1 MLKKNFCLDF
11 SCEVKGFQKTNKGP
25 RFIIEG
31 FASTN
36 MQDLVDDVIQLD
48 ALEAAARDL
57 LSNNTVFLNHD
68 RLQPIGTV
76 IDAKFIPGKGLWI
89 KVLISE
95 TRKDIQQLI
104 KENILNKFSIGGTVQ
119 AQRKGR
125 HPKTGKMVNFII
137 RIKLH
142 EVSLVS
148 LPANQDARG
157 FSWSLEKSFSTDT
170 KLNGKGGDYKVK
182 IKVKA
187 NAQGLPIIV
196 DDKYVPFDGQ
206 GHFAEVEADVQ
217 ATAPDETQTTDDT
230 LQPAIETS
238 IQFSDEDLKAV
249 EVEAETK
256 AAAAVKV
263 KQVEM
268 LCDLLSKH
276 PDEEVG
282 KVGVKI
288 KELTSQID
296 FGQGVATQGTG
307 DGLKASDVESI
318 VRKAVAD
325 VVVDGG
331 LMPAVTTPAAK
342 GTQKGLAPA
351 KTTDLE
357 GMTQDQKMELA
368 LADIKKRFPAGRAR
382 LKAMASLRSLGSEA
396 PQMADPRKY
405 TI

>member
-1 MLKKNFCLDF
+1 MDF
-11 SCEVKGFQKTNKGP
+11 SCEFKGFEKTKKGP
-25 RFIIEG
+25 RFVIEG
-31 FASTN
+31 FASTD
-36 MQDLVDDVIQLD
+36 MQDLVDDVIQLE

-119 AQRKGR
+119 SQRKGR

-157 FSWSLEKSFSTDT
+157 FSWSLEKSFPGGI

-187 NAQGLPIIV
+187 TAQGLPIII

-217 ATAPDETQTTDDT
+217 AAAPADDTTVTDDT
-230 LQPAIETS
+230 LEPAIETS

-288 KELTSQID
+288 KELTGQID
-296 FGQGVATQGTG
+296 FGQGTASQGAG
-307 DGLKASDVESI
+307 DGLKASDIEGI

-331 LMPAVTTPAAK
+331 LMPAAPTPAAK
-342 GTQKGLAPA
+342 GVQKGLQPA
-351 KTTDLE
+351 QPKDLNAMSQE
-357 GMTQDQKMELA
+357 EKMKLA
-368 LADIKKRFPAGRAR
+368 LDDIKKRFPAGRAR

-396 PQMADPRKY
+396 PQVADPRKY